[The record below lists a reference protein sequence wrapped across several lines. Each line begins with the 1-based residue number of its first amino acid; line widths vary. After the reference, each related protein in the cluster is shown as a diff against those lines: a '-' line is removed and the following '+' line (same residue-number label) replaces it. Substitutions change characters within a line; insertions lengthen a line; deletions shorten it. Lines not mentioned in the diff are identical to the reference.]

1 MNKEVLNEPVF
12 VEEIVN
18 IIKSEKY
25 IEELC
30 IHIRIF

>member
-18 IIKSEKY
+18 IIKSGISDAELREKLA
-25 IEELC
+25 IN
-30 IHIRIF
+30 